1 MQQIAEMFI
10 PYGGKLWRVQTLANW
25 QGKLHWR
32 NKLWRIDHESLIK
45 RILKQFEDTFVPNLS
60 ICRGIRARVCARMA
74 VSSSLE
80 SMIRGYH
87 EYKLIWNDPIL

>member
-1 MQQIAEMFI
+1 M
-10 PYGGKLWRVQTLANW
+10 QTLANW

-45 RILKQFEDTFVPNLS
+45 RILKQFKDTFAPNLS
-60 ICRGIRARVCARMA
+60 IHARMA
-74 VSSSLE
+74 VLSSVE
-80 SMIRGYH
+80 SMIRSYH

>member
-1 MQQIAEMFI
+1 MHLLPFTI

-32 NKLWRIDHESLIK
+32 NKLWRIYCESLTK
-45 RILKQFEDTFVPNLS
+45 RILKQFKDASAPNLS
-60 ICRGIRARVCARMA
+60 IRARVCAQMA
-74 VSSSLE
+74 ASSSVE

-87 EYKLIWNDPIL
+87 EYKLI